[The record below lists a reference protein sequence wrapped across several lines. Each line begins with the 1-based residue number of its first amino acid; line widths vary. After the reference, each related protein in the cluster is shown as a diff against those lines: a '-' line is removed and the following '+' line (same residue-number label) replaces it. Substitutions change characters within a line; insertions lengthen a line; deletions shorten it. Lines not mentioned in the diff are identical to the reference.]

1 MQLSIVSS
9 LLLLIIIYALYNNS
23 FEMAFAATL
32 MLPMSLTPLYFKAA
46 HDVYIPAVFMYVAVV
61 FIFSSVFL
69 GQFGGLYDRWHWY
82 DTFLHFIS
90 ALAFGLAGFLL
101 LFVYYV
107 HNKLRLPKGIILFFT
122 FFFCLGIG
130 ALWEIIEYFI
140 DHTLSTNMQVSSLDD
155 TMIDLIIGGL
165 GATVSIIICS
175 IYMSRINVPI
185 IDNAVKAM
193 TEEIIDENKEVA
205 KTATNDPKT
214 STTS

>member
-1 MQLSIVSS
+1 
-9 LLLLIIIYALYNNS
+9 
-23 FEMAFAATL
+23 MAFAATL

-193 TEEIIDENKEVA
+193 TAEIIDENKEVA

>member
-1 MQLSIVSS
+1 
-9 LLLLIIIYALYNNS
+9 
-23 FEMAFAATL
+23 
-32 MLPMSLTPLYFKAA
+32 
-46 HDVYIPAVFMYVAVV
+46 
-61 FIFSSVFL
+61 
-69 GQFGGLYDRWHWY
+69 
-82 DTFLHFIS
+82 
-90 ALAFGLAGFLL
+90 
-101 LFVYYV
+101 
-107 HNKLRLPKGIILFFT
+107 
-122 FFFCLGIG
+122 
-130 ALWEIIEYFI
+130 
-140 DHTLSTNMQVSSLDD
+140 MQVSSLDD